1 MNVIKYTNARNKFI
15 GDYLAAAD
23 NKFKKMPKTYAV
35 MKFDTNDGNLLF
47 SISKNIE
54 IIGLMNTFYGN
65 KSWIVINHGNDKKF
79 DEKIEAIREKYDK
92 RGCKVS
98 ITYVKGNK

>member
-1 MNVIKYTNARNKFI
+1 MDILTYSNARNKFI
-15 GDYLAAAD
+15 SDYIGAAD
-23 NKFKKMPKTYAV
+23 NKFKKMPKSYAV
-35 MKFDTNDGNLLF
+35 LKFDTNDGNLLF

-79 DEKIEAIREKYDK
+79 DDKIETIRQKYENK
-92 RGCKVS
+92 GCKV
-98 ITYVKGNK
+98 IVTYVKGNK

>member
-1 MNVIKYTNARNKFI
+1 MDIQKYISARNKFI
-15 GDYLAAAD
+15 SDYLTAAD
-23 NKFKKMPKTYAV
+23 NNQKMKKTYAIL
-35 MKFDTNDGNLLF
+35 KFDTSDGNLLY

-79 DEKIEAIREKYDK
+79 DEKIDTIKTKYENK
-92 RGCKVS
+92 GCKVTV
-98 ITYVKGNK
+98 TYVKGNK